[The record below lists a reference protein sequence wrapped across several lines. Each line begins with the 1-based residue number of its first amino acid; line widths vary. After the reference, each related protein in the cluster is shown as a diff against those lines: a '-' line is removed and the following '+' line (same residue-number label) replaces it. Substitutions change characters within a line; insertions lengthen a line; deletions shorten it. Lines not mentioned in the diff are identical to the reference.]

1 MGKKKKI
8 VLITGA
14 TGFIGFSFLKIVSK
28 LKNYK
33 IVAISRNK
41 QNKIHNIFWIKDKL
55 PLSKNNLNLIKKL
68 NIDFVYHFAW
78 EGIPNFSKENCSYN
92 YNISKDFIDFM
103 IMNTKISKI
112 IVTGTCWEY
121 SKIGKCD
128 ENFKT
133 EPLNDF
139 AKYKIKLYRHIKNRL
154 VKHKINFYWLRLF
167 YIYGPN
173 QKDDSLIPHIIK
185 NTLSGKEIILK
196 SKNNLLD
203 YLSVD
208 EVAVVL
214 KKFLYHKPTSGIYN
228 VGSGKCIELVKII
241 KSIEKYFK
249 TKIFIKYEKS
259 KTKKLCFWS
268 STKKIKKNVKWK
280 PKITFTIGLKKTIKF
295 YVKKY
300 KN

>member
-1 MGKKKKI
+1 MGKKKI

-14 TGFIGFSFLKIVSK
+14 TGFIGFPFLKIASK

-41 QNKIHNIFWIKDKL
+41 QSKISNVFWIKDKL
-55 PLSKNNLNLIKKL
+55 PLSKNSLNLIKKL
-68 NIDFVYHFAW
+68 NVDYVYHLAW
-78 EGIPNFSKENCSYN
+78 EGIPNFSKKNCSYN
-92 YNISKDFIDFM
+92 YNISKDFLDFM
-103 IMNTKISKI
+103 IMNTKITKI

-128 ENFKT
+128 EKFKT
-133 EPLNDF
+133 RPLNDF
-139 AKYKIKLYRHIKNRL
+139 AKYKIKLYRYIQNRL
-154 VKHKINFYWLRLF
+154 VKHKINLYWLRLF
-167 YIYGPN
+167 YIFGPN
-173 QKDDSLIPHIIK
+173 QRDNSLIPHLIK
-185 NTLSGKEIILK
+185 NVLSGKEIILK

-208 EVAVVL
+208 EVAIVL
-214 KKFLYHKPTSGIYN
+214 KKFLYFKPASGIYN
-228 VGSGKCIELVKII
+228 IGSGKYIELVKII
-241 KSIEKYFK
+241 KALEKYFK

-259 KTKKLCFWS
+259 KNKKLHFWS
-268 STKKIKKNVKWK
+268 CTKKIKKNIKWR
-280 PKITFTIGLKKTIKF
+280 PKITFNIGLKKTIRF